1 MNPIDAAWGLLKANP
16 RDQLFGGSPDNY
28 AEFEENRPPVDRFG
42 PINPAVL
49 GLLRRRMGMNT
60 MNPERKLSHPD
71 MNIHG
76 RDIEDV
82 PTLGRTELDYL
93 MAEGYDGA
101 LDGPRVFG
109 KQEGPFNLQEALEAN
124 TDPNSQLAIAMERA
138 RQQRNPPAPLQLR
151 RLADAPEDMAQTQL
165 PAQLTSG
172 ATSVGRVKQE

>member
-109 KQEGPFNLQEALEAN
+109 KQEEPFDLREALEAN